1 MDCIFCK
8 IINKEIPSSII
19 YEDDNFL
26 CFLDIA
32 PNTRGHSLVIPKK
45 HISSF
50 TELDNNQAGEF
61 TKVVHK
67 LAPQIAKALDTDA
80 YNLGLNN
87 GTTAGQIVDHV
98 HWHIIPRY
106 HNDGLKHWGANTNE
120 AEKIGETFDV
130 LKDKIN

>member
-32 PNTRGHSLVIPKK
+32 PNTRGHSLVIPKQ
-45 HISSF
+45 HTNNF
-50 TELDNNQAGEF
+50 TELDNNKVGEF
-61 TKVVHK
+61 AKLVHK
-67 LAPQIAKALDTDA
+67 LAPQIVEALGADG

-87 GTTAGQIVDHV
+87 GAVAGQVVEHV

-106 HNDGLKHWGANTNE
+106 TDDGLKHWEKNKLE
-120 AEKIGETFDV
+120 ATKLDETFNI
-130 LKDKIN
+130 LKDKIK